1 MRDELMSGDESDEP
15 VAYLGAPSDGESDDG
30 RSVSRSAS
38 PEPARAAKKSRKAEL
53 EDDEELA
60 LRLLRGE

>member
-1 MRDELMSGDESDEP
+1 MSDEDEP
-15 VAYLGAPSDGESDDG
+15 IAYIGSPGGDYDSEGSPA
-30 RSVSRSAS
+30 RSLS
-38 PEPARAAKKSRKAEL
+38 PEPEARRPAKKRRDAEL

>member
-1 MRDELMSGDESDEP
+1 MRDEYMSDEDEP
-15 VAYLGAPSDGESDDG
+15 VAFLGAPSDGGESDAPF
-30 RSVSRSAS
+30 SRSAS
-38 PEPARAAKKSRKAEL
+38 PEPARPTKKRRDADL